1 MCVGEWDLKEQ
12 VLPFYN
18 IDFLLLSKSVLRV
31 KMILCVCVWACGH
44 SISSP
49 MAQAVIVTA
58 AVLITD
64 HGSPSKKVIFE
75 FCFYMLKYTIVP
87 TAEWEWVVICGGR

>member
-1 MCVGEWDLKEQ
+1 MSLGGMVCGGMGFKRTSTS
-12 VLPFYN
+12 
-18 IDFLLLSKSVLRV
+18 FLLLSKSVLRV

-58 AVLITD
+58 AVLITE

-75 FCFYMLKYTIVP
+75 FCFLY
-87 TAEWEWVVICGGR
+87 AEVHHCTHC

>member
-1 MCVGEWDLKEQ
+1 
-12 VLPFYN
+12 
-18 IDFLLLSKSVLRV
+18 
-31 KMILCVCVWACGH
+31 
-44 SISSP
+44 

-75 FCFYMLKYTIVP
+75 FCFYMLKYAIVP